1 MIFSNLLSILE
12 NQLKLQINKA
22 EQILLSS
29 DSRGELFCILGML
42 NRKWYLLHSCFLS
55 GSCTAIKIKEAF
67 RQLNEKFFE
76 KNNAEKVKIMIGDS
90 CSTQIAGL
98 KRCNLVFPE
107 CNTNDM
113 CIPSH

>member
-1 MIFSNLLSILE
+1 L
-12 NQLKLQINKA
+12 A
-22 EQILLSS
+22 
-29 DSRGELFCILGML
+29 
-42 NRKWYLLHSCFLS
+42 